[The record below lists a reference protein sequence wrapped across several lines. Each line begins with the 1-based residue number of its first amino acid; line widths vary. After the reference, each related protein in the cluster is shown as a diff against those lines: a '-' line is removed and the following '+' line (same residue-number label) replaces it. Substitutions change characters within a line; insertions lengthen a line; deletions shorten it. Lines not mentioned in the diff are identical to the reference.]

1 MMEKKKTTPSSLG
14 RGCSSGGLFTSSL
27 AQARGRC
34 GKVAF
39 IILSRKKN

>member
-1 MMEKKKTTPSSLG
+1 MMEKKKTPSSLG
-14 RGCSSGGLFTSSL
+14 RGCSSGGLFIPSL

-39 IILSRKKN
+39 IILSQKKN